1 MHYYQLEY
9 DACFGTLV
17 RKKHAFPLDGVP
29 LAVGIACL
37 LKQFHPACTQQ
48 LLCYLGQF
56 VRATAQH
63 ALSNVESSSVS
74 KQAQAILGLP
84 KEVVNTLV
92 FLNQLC
98 HYTSVP
104 RDAVYA
110 FIPPYIFDAVKYAP
124 STK

>member
-1 MHYYQLEY
+1 LEY
-9 DACFGTLV
+9 DAHFGALV

-37 LKQFHPACTQQ
+37 LRQFHPACTRQ
-48 LLCYLGQF
+48 LLSYLGQF

-63 ALSNVESSSVS
+63 ALAYADSSSS
-74 KQAQAILGLP
+74 TKQAQAILGLP

-110 FIPPYIFDAVKYAP
+110 FVPPYIFDAVKYAP
-124 STK
+124 DAK